1 MPDCSIVLCVVLCR
15 AMPQQQGSA
24 VSTAALQRRSGSIL
38 CALLKSSFYVQG
50 NRGVN
55 GTATLVNSLSRNGAQ
70 LSNVTTPLAGR
81 PVHPN

>member
-1 MPDCSIVLCVVLCR
+1 MPDCSIMLCVELCR

-24 VSTAALQRRSGSIL
+24 VSTAALQRRSGSPL
-38 CALLKSSFYVQG
+38 CALKSPFYVQG

-55 GTATLVNSLSRNGAQ
+55 GTATLVNSLSRSGAQ

-81 PVHPN
+81 PMHPD